1 MSDQH
6 GLLSFAGENSNSSK
20 LFKIEKTDDLLD
32 SVDVLREYLKEAIEI
47 EKTGA
52 KIPNKPVTEYDVPE
66 ELTAYFETDS
76 EFERAFKSLTPG
88 RQRGYLMHF
97 NQAKQ
102 SKTRTARIEKY
113 RDKIFAGKGFQE

>member
-1 MSDQH
+1 MED
-6 GLLSFAGENSNSSK
+6 
-20 LFKIEKTDDLLD
+20 
-32 SVDVLREYLKEAIEI
+32 
-47 EKTGA
+47 
-52 KIPNKPVTEYDVPE
+52 YDVPE
-66 ELTAYFETDS
+66 ELTAYFQSDS
-76 EFERAFKSLTPG
+76 DFEKAFKSLTPG